1 MKEIATQSAGA
12 AADNMNLL
20 SGLISNA
27 RDNLAK
33 FYRMVAENGALNWLK
48 NQLANLNAEFEAMTR
63 DGRLQVWA

>member
-1 MKEIATQSAGA
+1 
-12 AADNMNLL
+12 MNLL

-48 NQLANLNAEFEAMTR
+48 NQLANLNAVFEAMTR